1 MSKRL
6 TGWGRWLAAA
16 IGGALLVVPGCG
28 DDDLYGPCDSPA
40 DCSPPPET
48 EAACV
53 DKGGEGF
60 CTWYCSGDG
69 DCDVD
74 VDDDY
79 RYVCASFEDNPDM
92 YCFPSCESG
101 GCPGGMECRSTGGGA
116 DNRKIC
122 FPS

>member
-1 MSKRL
+1 MKEAR
-6 TGWGRWLAAA
+6 TGRVRWLAAA
-16 IGGALLVVPGCG
+16 GWAALMVIAACG
-28 DDDLYGPCDSPA
+28 DDLYAPCDSA
-40 DCSPPPET
+40 EDCSPPPDT

-60 CTWYCSGDG
+60 CSWFCDNDG

-79 RYVCASFEDNPDM
+79 DYVCASFEDSPDM
-92 YCFPSCESG
+92 YCFPSCEG
-101 GCPGGMECRSTGGGA
+101 EAGCPGGFECRSTGGGS